1 MLSGKVRDKYK
12 CYENMLKKRY
22 LSVIYTMYKEIK
34 YVWRNQDLSSH
45 LNILELLQW
54 AVYLAD
60 FKMNLFL
67 NVFMYFVFCVVCIVI
82 YLWQENTK
90 TVM

>member
-1 MLSGKVRDKYK
+1 
-12 CYENMLKKRY
+12 
-22 LSVIYTMYKEIK
+22 MYKEIK

-45 LNILELLQW
+45 LNILELFQW

-67 NVFMYFVFCVVCIVI
+67 NVFMYLFVCVACIFI
-82 YLWQENTK
+82 YLWQENNDSYVKMTAFK
-90 TVM
+90 LFTFKIDTQIKI

>member
-1 MLSGKVRDKYK
+1 
-12 CYENMLKKRY
+12 
-22 LSVIYTMYKEIK
+22 MYKEIK

-67 NVFMYFVFCVVCIVI
+67 NVFMYLFVCVVCIVI

-90 TVM
+90 IVM

>member
-1 MLSGKVRDKYK
+1 
-12 CYENMLKKRY
+12 
-22 LSVIYTMYKEIK
+22 MYKEIK

-45 LNILELLQW
+45 LNILELFQW

-67 NVFMYFVFCVVCIVI
+67 NVFMYLFVCVACIVI
-82 YLWQENTK
+82 YLWQENT
-90 TVM
+90 TIVM

>member
-1 MLSGKVRDKYK
+1 
-12 CYENMLKKRY
+12 
-22 LSVIYTMYKEIK
+22 MYKEIK
-34 YVWRNQDLSSH
+34 YVWRNQDFSSH

-67 NVFMYFVFCVVCIVI
+67 NVFMYLFVCVVCIVI

-90 TVM
+90 IVM

>member
-1 MLSGKVRDKYK
+1 
-12 CYENMLKKRY
+12 
-22 LSVIYTMYKEIK
+22 MYKEIK

-45 LNILELLQW
+45 LNILELLQR

-67 NVFMYFVFCVVCIVI
+67 NVFMYLFVCVVCIVI

-90 TVM
+90 IVM

>member
-1 MLSGKVRDKYK
+1 
-12 CYENMLKKRY
+12 
-22 LSVIYTMYKEIK
+22 MYKEIK

-67 NVFMYFVFCVVCIVI
+67 NVFICLCSVHCYLFVAGKHKDSYVKMTAFK
-82 YLWQENTK
+82 LF
-90 TVM
+90 TVKIDTQIKI